1 MLSTIAGCGG
11 PSPAAAPE
19 TPPPA
24 RSESTKPAAP
34 APLVI
39 KAALFPYIPDSAGD
53 KFASLIAKLESGFEA
68 AQPGVDLQI
77 TINGDLDPYDSSAG
91 GTLSKLLGKGAD
103 AMQIV
108 EVDTVLM
115 GTLVAN
121 DWVQPSGISNP
132 GALPA
137 AWQAASVGGTAYGVP
152 TYLCT
157 NVVYSSSSAIGTAK
171 NGTDLIGILSKI
183 KPGVTPLVG
192 NYKGSWTLPSTYV
205 DAWAD
210 TNGAASATASFT
222 IPLDPKTMGFF
233 SSVVNGCTSSTK
245 ANPCLDGSYKQGAGA
260 ETAFASGN
268 AGGFIG
274 YTEQLF
280 AIRHANPSA
289 PLPAVISAPIGDGSN
304 PLMFVDALVFNPGC
318 VGACL
323 SAAQAFATYM
333 SSVAVRNIIAFSQDG
348 PQGTLP
354 RYLLQANPSFYSSS
368 PASSDPMY
376 KAYTTI
382 VNRATPFPN
391 TGFPEGRTALN
402 DALTAALTSAPAK
415 QAPTKSPPAKVVKST
430 KSAAH

>member
-1 MLSTIAGCGG
+1 MRRSRLFVGIMLSTIAGCGG
-11 PSPAAAPE
+11 PPPAAAPQ
-19 TPPPA
+19 TPPPPA
-24 RSESTKPAAP
+24 PTESTKPAAP

-53 KFASLIAKLESGFEA
+53 EFASLIAKLESGFEA

-77 TINGDLDPYDSSAG
+77 TINGDLDFYDSSAG

-103 AMQIV
+103 AMQVV

-115 GTLVAN
+115 GTLV
-121 DWVQPSGISNP
+121 
-132 GALPA
+132 
-137 AWQAASVGGTAYGVP
+137 
-152 TYLCT
+152 
-157 NVVYSSSSAIGTAK
+157 
-171 NGTDLIGILSKI
+171 
-183 KPGVTPLVG
+183 
-192 NYKGSWTLPSTYV
+192 
-205 DAWAD
+205 
-210 TNGAASATASFT
+210 
-222 IPLDPKTMGFF
+222 
-233 SSVVNGCTSSTK
+233 
-245 ANPCLDGSYKQGAGA
+245 DGSYKQGTGA

-274 YTEQLF
+274 YTKQLF

-415 QAPTKSPPAKVVKST
+415 QAPTKSLPAKPVKST